1 MSTNTEF
8 WNKVARKYAERPIQD
23 VAAYE
28 LTLDRTR
35 SYLHADDRVLEIG
48 CGTGTTALKLADA
61 VHHMTG
67 TDVAAGMIEI
77 AREKA
82 QGVANVEFSQM
93 AMPGG
98 TPPYTAPYDVVMAF
112 NLLHLIEDTDAVL
125 AQIHG
130 MLKPGGLF
138 ISKTVGLADKGAW
151 MRILIGAMRLI
162 GKAPYVKNFRIV
174 EIDDLIAGAGFEIIE
189 TGNYPASP
197 PNHFVVARKL

>member
-1 MSTNTEF
+1 MSINTEF
-8 WNKVARKYAERPIQD
+8 WNKAARKYAKRPVQD
-23 VAAYE
+23 EAAYE

-61 VHHMTG
+61 VNQITG
-67 TDVAAGMIEI
+67 TDVATGMIDI

-82 QGVANVEFSQM
+82 QGVANVDFSPM
-93 AMPGG
+93 AVPGG
-98 TPPYTAPYDVVMAF
+98 TPPEAAPYDVVMAF
-112 NLLHLIEDTDAVL
+112 NLLHLIEDTEAVL
-125 AQIHG
+125 AQVHG
-130 MLKPGGLF
+130 MLRPGGLF

-151 MRILIGAMRLI
+151 MRVLISAMRLI
-162 GKAPYVKNFRIV
+162 GKAPYVKYFRIA
-174 EIDDLIAGAGFEIIE
+174 EIDDHITRAGFEIIE